1 MPMNYTAALR
11 LARAR
16 MKALD
21 PAESARLAGARYDG
35 HRLHLTYIGREFSV
49 DAQEG
54 LVFLGGDRY
63 ENPVDEILILH
74 YLLGASGLPV
84 RGEYLSFR
92 RLPGGEIYTG
102 PFIART
108 VQPMV
113 RCFRARPEVLV
124 RAALALGGR
133 KEEIGH
139 CSVALDALPR
149 VPLTFV
155 LWQGDDE
162 VPAQGNILFDATAPT
177 YLCTEDLVVLAAQTV
192 YTLMALARSE
202 G

>member
-1 MPMNYTAALR
+1 MPMNYMAALQ

-16 MKALD
+16 MQALD

-35 HRLHLTYIGREFSV
+35 EHIHLTYIGREFSV
-49 DAQEG
+49 DSKEG
-54 LVFLGGDRY
+54 LVYLCGEKY
-63 ENPVDEILILH
+63 ESPVDEILILH
-74 YLLGASGLPV
+74 YLAGASGLPV
-84 RGEYLSFR
+84 RGERLSFR
-92 RLPGGEIYTG
+92 QLPGGEIYAG
-102 PFIART
+102 PFLART

-113 RCFRARPEVLV
+113 RCFAARPEVLV

-133 KEEIGH
+133 KEEMGH
-139 CSVALDALPR
+139 HSVALDALPR
-149 VPLTFV
+149 VPLTLV

-192 YTLMALARSE
+192 YALMGLARSM